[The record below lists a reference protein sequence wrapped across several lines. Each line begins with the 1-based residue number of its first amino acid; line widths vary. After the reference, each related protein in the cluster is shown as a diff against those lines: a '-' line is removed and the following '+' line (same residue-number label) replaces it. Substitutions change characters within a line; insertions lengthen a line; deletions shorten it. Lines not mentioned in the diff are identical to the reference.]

1 MKEYKKFHMV
11 VGEIPA
17 TVEAMQLKHY
27 NALVAPAPEKVE
39 EVLPERTASV
49 VFEGFQGK
57 QGKPEVVMADQPLS
71 VASLIAGHLN
81 RAYSFGFARGRD
93 FSKLAIL
100 QGLGFNDPLVDG
112 E

>member
-27 NALVAPAPEKVE
+27 NELLAPAE
-39 EVLPERTASV
+39 EAEAPLPERTASV
-49 VFEGFQGK
+49 VFEGFNGK
-57 QGKPEVVMADQPLS
+57 NGKPELVMADQPLS

-93 FSKLAIL
+93 YTKLAIL
-100 QGLGFNDPLVDG
+100 QGLGFNDPIVDG
-112 E
+112 